1 MLCLNPLSFLL
12 QKLKVYS
19 YGKSRNHT
27 LTYNFIVDDL
37 KLYASSISILKKQ
50 LDLVTKFSKD
60 IGMKFGQE
68 KCAYI
73 KIEKGKNTTTSA
85 IEINGL
91 KIKPIQEGESYRY
104 LGQEENVAYE
114 GTINKERV
122 TNEYLSRVKKIWSSE
137 LSAYNKTIARNSFAT
152 PVITPTIGILDW
164 TIQEIKDI
172 DIKTRKILSVTGNF
186 HPNSDIDRLYIGRNL
201 GGRGLRS
208 CQSFFESRIIA
219 LKHHLHQNKD
229 RNQII
234 NYVYNEENNNIMRA
248 GNELLQ
254 KYYLTSDNEEQPKTT
269 SKRFAKADTKF
280 HYEK

>member
-1 MLCLNPLSFLL
+1 
-12 QKLKVYS
+12 
-19 YGKSRNHT
+19 
-27 LTYNFIVDDL
+27 
-37 KLYASSISILKKQ
+37 
-50 LDLVTKFSKD
+50 
-60 IGMKFGQE
+60 MKFGQE

-104 LGQEENVAYE
+104 LDQDENVAYE

-137 LSAYNKTIARNSFAT
+137 LSAYNKTIAHNSFAT

-172 DIKTRKILSVTGNF
+172 DIKTRKILSITGNF
-186 HPNSDIDRLYIGRNL
+186 HPNSDIGRLYIGRNL

-208 CQSFFESRIIA
+208 LNHCPKATPSAKQRSKS
-219 LKHHLHQNKD
+219 N
-229 RNQII
+229 
-234 NYVYNEENNNIMRA
+234 
-248 GNELLQ
+248 NELCL
-254 KYYLTSDNEEQPKTT
+254 
-269 SKRFAKADTKF
+269 
-280 HYEK
+280 